1 MGVPLET
8 VVASD
13 SISGSVPRRSEFR
26 DFQPIL
32 VCLGR
37 VGNEDLEGFDLF
49 ILPRRGMEG
58 MEDGDVIEAVE
69 AVIEE
74 REVRDGVLEVTV
86 VSEIVGYSKERVF
99 T

>member
-1 MGVPLET
+1 
-8 VVASD
+8 
-13 SISGSVPRRSEFR
+13 
-26 DFQPIL
+26 
-32 VCLGR
+32 
-37 VGNEDLEGFDLF
+37 
-49 ILPRRGMEG
+49 MEG